1 VANSAE
7 IGQSRDNVAT
17 DNMAA
22 GIVNTL
28 KTKIKENAEEL
39 EKYEVLAEETK
50 TKLTAEKKLREE
62 TENEVCALQRKIK
75 LLEDNVER
83 NEDRLEILTRNL
95 QNTTESL
102 ETSDDGRQA
111 IESKY
116 ESTADKIE
124 SLEKQVAEAKTIAEE
139 SDQKCEEIVRKLVLS
154 EHQKDRAEDR
164 ASRCDDKI
172 KGLEEEL
179 NYIGKS
185 MKTLSV
191 NGDKSAEKEDDHEDQ
206 VRELK
211 ERFTSA
217 EVRAETA
224 DRAVQRLQ
232 KEMDILQDGMLK
244 EKTRKK
250 RMEEDMDSL
259 MTSINNI

>member
-1 VANSAE
+1 
-7 IGQSRDNVAT
+7 
-17 DNMAA
+17 MAA

-83 NEDRLEILTRNL
+83 
-95 QNTTESL
+95 
-102 ETSDDGRQA
+102 
-111 IESKY
+111 KY

-244 EKTRKK
+244 EKTKKK

>member
-1 VANSAE
+1 V
-7 IGQSRDNVAT
+7 IGHSLDSIGR

-28 KTKIKENAEEL
+28 KTKIKENAEDL
-39 EKYEVLAEETK
+39 EKYEILAEETK
-50 TKLTAEKKLREE
+50 KKVTSEKKLRDEA
-62 TENEVCALQRKIK
+62 ENEVSAMQRKIK
-75 LLEDNVER
+75 LLEDNIER
-83 NEDRLEILTRNL
+83 NQDRLEIITRNL

-116 ESTADKIE
+116 ETTADKIE
-124 SLEKQVAEAKTIAEE
+124 SLEKQVAEAKKIAEE

-154 EHQKDRAEDR
+154 EHNKDRAEDR

-185 MKTLSV
+185 MQSLSV
-191 NGDKSAEKEDDHEDQ
+191 NGDKSAEKEDNNEDQ
-206 VRELK
+206 IRELK
-211 ERFTSA
+211 QRFSAA
-217 EVRAETA
+217 EVSAETA

-232 KEMDILQDGMLK
+232 KELDVLQDGMLK
-244 EKTRKK
+244 EKTKKK

-259 MTSINNI
+259 MTSINSI

>member
-1 VANSAE
+1 M
-7 IGQSRDNVAT
+7 G
-17 DNMAA
+17 
-22 GIVNTL
+22 
-28 KTKIKENAEEL
+28 
-39 EKYEVLAEETK
+39 
-50 TKLTAEKKLREE
+50 
-62 TENEVCALQRKIK
+62 ENEVSALQRKIK
-75 LLEDNVER
+75 LLEDNIER

-95 QNTTESL
+95 QNANESL
-102 ETSDDGRQA
+102 ETSDGGRLA

-124 SLEKQVAEAKTIAEE
+124 SLEKQVAEAKKIAEE

-154 EHQKDRAEDR
+154 EHNKDRAEER

-179 NYIGKS
+179 HFIGKS
-185 MKTLSV
+185 MQTLSV
-191 NGDKSAEKEDDHEDQ
+191 NGNKSAENEDDHEDK

-211 ERFTSA
+211 QRFTES

-232 KEMDILQDGMLK
+232 KELDVLQDGMLK
-244 EKTRKK
+244 ERTKK
-250 RMEEDMDSL
+250 KQMEEDVDSL